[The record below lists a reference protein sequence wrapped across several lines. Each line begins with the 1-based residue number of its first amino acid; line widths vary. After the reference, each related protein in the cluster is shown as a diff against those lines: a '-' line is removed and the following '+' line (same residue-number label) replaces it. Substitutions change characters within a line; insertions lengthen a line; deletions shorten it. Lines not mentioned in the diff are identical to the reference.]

1 MAKVEFFIKN
11 EAGKEEIRRSKEIT
25 TRDYRDYLVMNEQ
38 IENGNLNEVEKLDA
52 QLEFLSGLFEDV
64 TVEELLEH
72 TDYAQLFEI
81 FVKVYEHLVGN
92 PSQEGKD

>member
-11 EAGKEEIRRSKEIT
+11 EAGKEEVRRSKEIT
-25 TRDYRDYLVMNEQ
+25 TRDYRDYLVMNDRL
-38 IENGNLNEVEKLDA
+38 ENGGLNEVQKLDA
-52 QLEFLSGLFEDV
+52 QLEFISGLFEDV

-72 TDYAQLFEI
+72 TDFAQIFEI

-92 PSQEGKD
+92 PSKEGKD

>member
-1 MAKVEFFIKN
+1 MNFLSKN
-11 EAGKEEIRRSKEIT
+11 EAGKEEVRRSKEIT

-38 IENGNLNEVEKLDA
+38 IESGNLNEVEKLDA

-81 FVKVYEHLVGN
+81 FVKVYEHLVGS